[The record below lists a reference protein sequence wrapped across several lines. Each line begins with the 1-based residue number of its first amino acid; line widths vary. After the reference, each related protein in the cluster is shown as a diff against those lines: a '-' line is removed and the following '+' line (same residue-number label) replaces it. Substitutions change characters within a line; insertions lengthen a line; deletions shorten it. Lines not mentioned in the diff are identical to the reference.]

1 MLALHCFNRLNS
13 KTIYIMALKEQFLTT
28 MLVGKPDRVPIT
40 VCLFSQ
46 EFSQEVLGDYIILY
60 DGRVQAQLKSIR
72 HRWFMD
78 SNYNK

>member
-1 MLALHCFNRLNS
+1 
-13 KTIYIMALKEQFLTT
+13 MALKEQFLTT

-60 DGRVQAQLKSIR
+60 DGRVQVKSIR